1 MIELLRRNLRRQII
15 AVIPAGVK
23 ASTERFAPRERSMAI
38 GRVNVGTAMGA
49 VLALPLV
56 SALAIWF
63 NGRAAFLVTGAMGLV
78 WAAAWY
84 WLYQP
89 RPSTSG

>member
-1 MIELLRRNLRRQII
+1 
-15 AVIPAGVK
+15 
-23 ASTERFAPRERSMAI
+23 
-38 GRVNVGTAMGA
+38 MGA
-49 VLALPLV
+49 VLAVPLV

-63 NGRAAFLVTGAMGLV
+63 NWRAAFIVTGAMGLA